1 MGHNWSL
8 STSAEIRI
16 STDMAGLRS
25 GSTAREIAGRRL
37 TRALDALSAA
47 DADLARARDAVG
59 VPPRRGRPPGFA
71 ALLDIIIAQ
80 QVSVA
85 SARAIRGRLTAAAD
99 PLTPDSFLGLDD
111 VALRAVGFSRQKMA
125 YGRGL
130 AEMLADGR
138 LDLDAV
144 GEMDDEAAIA
154 AITEVKGLGRWS
166 AEVYLLFCLHR
177 PDVMPADDLAL
188 LVAVERLKRLPAR
201 PSAKAL
207 RAMADSWRPW
217 RSVAARLLWHYY
229 AGAPVG
235 E

>member
-1 MGHNWSL
+1 MDGR
-8 STSAEIRI
+8 TTR
-16 STDMAGLRS
+16 TGP
-25 GSTAREIAGRRL
+25 REIAGKRL
-37 TRALDALSAA
+37 IRALDALAAA
-47 DADLARARDAVG
+47 DADLARARDLVG
-59 VPPRRGRPPGFA
+59 LPPPRGRPAGFA

-85 SARAIRGRLTAAAD
+85 SARAIRGRLTLAAD
-99 PLTPDSFLGLDD
+99 PLTPETFRALDD
-111 VALRAVGFSRQKMA
+111 AALRAVGFSRQKTA

-130 AEMLADGR
+130 AEMLTDGR

-144 GEMDDEAAIA
+144 ARMDDESAIA
-154 AITEVKGLGRWS
+154 VITAVKGLGRWS

-188 LVAVERLKRLPAR
+188 LVAAQRIKGLEER

-207 RAMADSWRPW
+207 RVMAESWRPW

>member
-1 MGHNWSL
+1 MPREMPREMPQ
-8 STSAEIRI
+8 EI
-16 STDMAGLRS
+16 L
-25 GSTAREIAGRRL
+25 GRKL
-37 TRALDALSAA
+37 ARALDALAAA
-47 DADLARARDAVG
+47 DPDLGRARGLVG
-59 VPPRRGRPPGFA
+59 APPSRGRPPGFA

-85 SARAIRGRLTAAAD
+85 SARAIRARLAAAAA
-99 PLTPDSFLGLDD
+99 PLTPPAFLALDD
-111 VALRAVGFSRQKMA
+111 AALRTVGFSRQKVA

-130 AEMLADGR
+130 ARMIDAGT
-138 LDLDAV
+138 LDLDALAR
-144 GEMDDEAAIA
+144 MDDEAAIA

-188 LVAVERLKRLPAR
+188 LVAAQRLKGLEAR
-201 PSAKAL
+201 PSPRAL
-207 RAMADSWRPW
+207 RDMAEAWRPW

>member
-1 MGHNWSL
+1 
-8 STSAEIRI
+8 
-16 STDMAGLRS
+16 MASRP

-37 TRALDALSAA
+37 TRALDALSAV
-47 DADLARARDAVG
+47 DADLARARAAVG
-59 VPPRRGRPPGFA
+59 VPPPRGRPPGFA

-85 SARAIRGRLTAAAD
+85 SARAIRGRLNLAAD
-99 PLTPDSFLGLDD
+99 PLTPDSFLALDD
-111 VALRAVGFSRQKMA
+111 AALRAVGFSRQKTA

-144 GEMDDEAAIA
+144 AAMDDEAAIA
-154 AITEVKGLGRWS
+154 AITAVKGLGRWS

>member
-1 MGHNWSL
+1 MRR
-8 STSAEIRI
+8 TMVEI
-16 STDMAGLRS
+16 S
-25 GSTAREIAGRRL
+25 GRRL
-37 TRALDALSAA
+37 ARALDALAAA
-47 DADLARARDAVG
+47 DADLARARELVG
-59 VPPRRGRPPGFA
+59 APPPRARPPGFG

-85 SARAIRGRLTAAAD
+85 SARAIRGRLVAAAD
-99 PLTPDSFLGLDD
+99 PLTPASFLALDD
-111 VALRAVGFSRQKMA
+111 TALRAVGFSRQKAA

-130 AEMLADGR
+130 AEMLSDGR
-138 LDLDAV
+138 LDLDIVA
-144 GEMDDEAAIA
+144 GLEDEAAIA

-166 AEVYLLFCLHR
+166 AEVYLLFSLHR

-188 LVAVERLKRLPAR
+188 LVAAQRLKGLTDRPA
-201 PSAKAL
+201 PKSL
-207 RAMADSWRPW
+207 RAMAESWRPW

>member
-1 MGHNWSL
+1 MARDMGRG
-8 STSAEIRI
+8 A
-16 STDMAGLRS
+16 
-25 GSTAREIAGRRL
+25 AREISGRRL
-37 TRALDALSAA
+37 ARALDALAAA
-47 DADLARARDAVG
+47 DADLARAHALVG
-59 VPPRRGRPPGFA
+59 VPPRRGREPGFG

-85 SARAIRGRLTAAAD
+85 AARAIRARLTAAAD
-99 PLTPDSFLGLDD
+99 PLIPDTFLALDD
-111 VALRAVGFSRQKMA
+111 AALRAVGFSRQKME

-130 AEMLADGR
+130 AQMIADGR
-138 LDLDAV
+138 LDLDALARL
-144 GEMDDEAAIA
+144 DDEAAIA

-188 LVAVERLKRLPAR
+188 LVAVERLKGLEAR
-201 PSAKAL
+201 PTPKAL
-207 RAMADSWRPW
+207 RAMAETWRPW
-217 RSVAARLLWHYY
+217 RSIAARLLWHYY

>member
-1 MGHNWSL
+1 MDVRTRPTGP
-8 STSAEIRI
+8 
-16 STDMAGLRS
+16 
-25 GSTAREIAGRRL
+25 REIAGRRL
-37 TRALDALSAA
+37 VRALDALAAA
-47 DADLARARDAVG
+47 DGDLARARDLVG
-59 VPPRRGRPPGFA
+59 LPPPRGRPAGFG

-85 SARAIRGRLTAAAD
+85 SARAIRTRLLAAAD
-99 PLTPDSFLGLDD
+99 PLTPESFRALDD
-111 VALRAVGFSRQKMA
+111 AALRAVGFSRQKTA

-130 AEMLADGR
+130 AEMLLDGR

-144 GEMDDEAAIA
+144 ARMEDEAAIA

-188 LVAVERLKRLPAR
+188 LVAVQRLKGLPAR
-201 PSAKAL
+201 PTAKAL
-207 RAMADSWRPW
+207 RAMAESWRPW

>member
-1 MGHNWSL
+1 
-8 STSAEIRI
+8 
-16 STDMAGLRS
+16 MASRN

-47 DADLARARDAVG
+47 DADLARARAAVG
-59 VPPRRGRPPGFA
+59 TPPPRGRPPGFA

-85 SARAIRGRLTAAAD
+85 SARAIRGRLDLAAG
-99 PLTPDSFLGLDD
+99 PLTAESFLALDD
-111 VALRAVGFSRQKMA
+111 AALRAVGFSRQKMA

-144 GEMDDEAAIA
+144 ATMDDEAAIT

-207 RAMADSWRPW
+207 RAMADGWRPW

-235 E
+235 D